1 MTHHHLIQELV
12 DQSEVHADGFLTHAA
27 AVILNQ
33 THKPARDTSQQ
44 RNYFIKTI
52 THIIQSQKHHSEQ
65 QHRYRYRAEHRSVSS
80 VYLFRNSTTVNGE
93 GSVFVDTTQ

>member
-33 THKPARDTSQQ
+33 RNEPARDTLQQ
-44 RNYFIKTI
+44 QNC
-52 THIIQSQKHHSEQ
+52 S
-65 QHRYRYRAEHRSVSS
+65 
-80 VYLFRNSTTVNGE
+80 
-93 GSVFVDTTQ
+93 